1 MLHVL
6 HLMRSAE
13 DDGLLEAFETAAGAG
28 ERMPLAL
35 SCSSATCTECQI
47 ARVGVTCKHQLYL
60 LESLVQS
67 AFALGQRLA
76 QLLAT
81 VTRLRHLKQALRQTA
96 TIQTPRVAKFT

>member
-1 MLHVL
+1 MKHML

-35 SCSSATCTECQI
+35 SCSSATCNECGR
-47 ARVGVTCKHQLYL
+47 ARVAVACKHQLHL
-60 LESLVQS
+60 LESLAQS

-81 VTRLRHLKQALRQTA
+81 VTRLRHLKQALRHT
-96 TIQTPRVAKFT
+96 AKFKP